1 MDSFMA
7 AITLAFE
14 FCTFRIPFN
23 VKSNFASKKGK
34 CTFRLIEEVGEL
46 EHTIRQLELKS
57 EESEDRLRD
66 LQHTRMA
73 LEKEINIKR
82 NTIGKLY
89 ETKFVRKVLY
99 SISKSDNL
107 ILR

>member
-1 MDSFMA
+1 MDSFIA

-23 VKSNFASKKGK
+23 VKSNFASKGK